1 MFECKG
7 IFRVYGVPFIFAFLF
22 SLIVLFPLIA
32 SSYDTDMKK
41 KQIERM
47 ETDLSREKE
56 QSLKLEI
63 KEKDLLGQLAEIE
76 KRIAEKRK
84 SVEKVKEALRLN
96 RNELKNQEMKLG
108 NLEEV
113 ASGVRNKLAE
123 RLVAFYKYARRGYV
137 HLFVSSSNMDQL
149 RKRMKYLEVI
159 MAEDQ
164 RLLAESEK
172 FQQEINEE
180 IILVREKVNVI
191 EEMKKAESAQA
202 LAVKQEL
209 DNKVLLLMKVHEEK
223 EFHDTLVEELQLGA
237 KNLGETLLS
246 LDREQKEKKSLPS
259 GFEVSKGKLPLP
271 FQGKIMKNQDWWG
284 VDMMNTHKGLFI
296 QGALREEVKSIFP
309 GRVDFSGRL
318 RGYGET
324 IIINHGS
331 RYFTVFA
338 YLAERHRKEGDMVQK
353 GEVIGLLGDA
363 GPSESPQLYFE
374 IRRAGTPLDPL
385 KWVKVH

>member
-1 MFECKG
+1 MFKRTG
-7 IFRVYGVPFIFAFLF
+7 IFRVHRVPFIFSILF

-32 SSYDTDMKK
+32 ASYDSDIKK
-41 KQIERM
+41 KQIERI

-63 KEKDLLGQLAEIE
+63 KEQDLLGQLEEIE

-108 NLEEV
+108 HLEEV
-113 ASGVRNKLAE
+113 ASVVRSKLAE
-123 RLVAFYKYARRGYV
+123 RLVAFYKYAKRGYV

-149 RKRMKYLEVI
+149 RKRRKYLEVI

-164 RLLAESEK
+164 RLLAESAK
-172 FQQEINEE
+172 LQQEINEE

-237 KNLGETLLS
+237 ENLGETLLS
-246 LDREQKEKKSLPS
+246 LDREQKEKKSLPT
-259 GFEVSKGKLPLP
+259 GFEDSKGKLPLP

-284 VDMMNTHKGLFI
+284 VDMVNTHKGLFI
-296 QGALREEVKSIFP
+296 QGPLREEVKSVFA

-324 IIINHGS
+324 IIINHGL
-331 RYFTVFA
+331 RYFTIFA
-338 YLAERHRKEGDMVQK
+338 YLAERHKKEGDMVQK
-353 GEVIGLLGDA
+353 GEVVGLLGDGA
-363 GPSESPQLYFE
+363 PSESPQLYFE

>member
-1 MFECKG
+1 MLERTR
-7 IFRVYGVPFIFAFLF
+7 IFYVYNLPIFSAFLF
-22 SLIVLFPLIA
+22 SLIAPFPLAA
-32 SSYDTDMKK
+32 SSYDSETKK
-41 KQIERM
+41 KQIEQI

-63 KEKDLLGQLAEIE
+63 KEQDLLGQLEEIE
-76 KRIAEKRK
+76 KRIAEKRG
-84 SVEKVKEALRLN
+84 SLEKVKEELRLS
-96 RNELKNQEMKLG
+96 RKELGNQEVKLER
-108 NLEEV
+108 LEEV
-113 ASGVRNKLAE
+113 ASGVRDKLAE

-137 HLFVSSSNMDQL
+137 HLFVSSNNMDQL
-149 RKRMKYLEVI
+149 RKRTKYLQVI

-164 RLLAESEK
+164 RLLAESGEL
-172 FQQEINEE
+172 QQEINEE
-180 IILVREKVNVI
+180 IDLIREKLSVI
-191 EEMKKAESAQA
+191 EEMKKAESARV
-202 LAVKQEL
+202 LAVKEEL
-209 DNKVLLLMKVHEEK
+209 NNKVLLLMKVHEEK

-237 KNLGETLLS
+237 ENLGETLLS

-259 GFEVSKGKLPLP
+259 GFEDSRGKLPLP

-284 VDMMNTHKGLFI
+284 VDVVNTHKGIFI
-296 QGALREEVKSIFP
+296 QGPLRAKVKSIFA

-324 IIINHGS
+324 VIINHGS
-331 RYFTVFA
+331 RYFTVSA
-338 YLAERHRKEGDMVQK
+338 YLAERHRKEGDVVQR

-363 GPSESPQLYFE
+363 GPSDNPQLYFE